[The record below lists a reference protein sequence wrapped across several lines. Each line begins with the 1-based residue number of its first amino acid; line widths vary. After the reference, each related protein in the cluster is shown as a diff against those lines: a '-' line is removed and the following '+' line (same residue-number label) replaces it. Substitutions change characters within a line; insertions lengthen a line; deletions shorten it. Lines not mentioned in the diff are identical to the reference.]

1 MNELKQLIQLFSPEQ
16 RISVENFDNV
26 LYKGTIANAG
36 KWKESNLDLV
46 ECEIIDNV
54 LHIQVAV

>member
-1 MNELKQLIQLFSPEQ
+1 MNELKQLLKLFFPEQ
-16 RISVENFDNV
+16 KISIENFDNV
-26 LYKGTIANAG
+26 LYKGTIKDSG

-54 LHIQVAV
+54 LHIQVAL